1 MVKLAGETLAA
12 IGRMTVAATELEHA
26 LASIG
31 ADEADGDA
39 DALFA
44 QPGAALRAAREAVR
58 SAPPAYRDDHVN
70 MVEGA
75 GTQLAVSQAALRAMW
90 RPGGRTDPGMFDE
103 ITARLLRCRD
113 ALHELVHA
121 PSNVA

>member
-12 IGRMTVAATELEHA
+12 IGRMTVAATELEHT
-26 LASIG
+26 LAAIG
-31 ADEADGDA
+31 AHRADGDA

-44 QPGAALRAAREAVR
+44 RPGAALRAAREAVR
-58 SAPPAYRDDHVN
+58 SAPRTHRDDHVN

-90 RPGGRTDPGMFDE
+90 RPGGRTDPAMFDE

-113 ALHELVHA
+113 TLHELA
-121 PSNVA
+121 QTASSTA